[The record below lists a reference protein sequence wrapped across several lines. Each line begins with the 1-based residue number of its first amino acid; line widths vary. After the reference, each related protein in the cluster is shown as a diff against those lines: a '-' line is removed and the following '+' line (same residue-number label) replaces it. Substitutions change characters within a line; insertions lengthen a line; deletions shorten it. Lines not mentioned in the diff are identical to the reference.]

1 MNKWGIDIFVFGG
14 ENAFSPTPV
23 NPVICGLYCLIFI
36 FSTMF
41 KIHINGRSSSHNSS
55 QELDELGTSYDTS
68 SSLMVTGRSTIAII
82 TYKYHVFRI
91 FILWN
96 CFTYYLW
103 LVCFGH
109 YDCNQRGQI
118 MKAQE
123 SHFFTIVDLNVHRCL
138 IFLSLTLGWHL
149 LTPSWQ
155 IDVMFNT

>member
-41 KIHINGRSSSHNSS
+41 QIHINGRSSSHNSS

-82 TYKYHVFRI
+82 TPTNTMYSEYSFCGIVLLIICGWFALVMMIAIREDRYKSPR
-91 FILWN
+91 
-96 CFTYYLW
+96 
-103 LVCFGH
+103 
-109 YDCNQRGQI
+109 
-118 MKAQE
+118 K
-123 SHFFTIVDLNVHRCL
+123 SFFHHCRFKCA
-138 IFLSLTLGWHL
+138 
-149 LTPSWQ
+149 
-155 IDVMFNT
+155 